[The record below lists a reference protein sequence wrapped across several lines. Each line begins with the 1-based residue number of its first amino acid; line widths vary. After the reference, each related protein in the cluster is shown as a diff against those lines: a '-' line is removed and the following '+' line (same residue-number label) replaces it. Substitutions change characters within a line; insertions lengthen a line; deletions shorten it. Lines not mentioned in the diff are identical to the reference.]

1 MEAGTPIAVFAFQE
15 AFMNPFR
22 VSVVAGVVGLVSTG
36 CTTTLYKS
44 NQVSAP
50 LLREQGEFKGSITPS
65 DVQLA
70 YSPREGVGL
79 LANGYYESYEEGRRE
94 ANGLLAEVGGGL
106 YGRFLENAVWEA
118 YGGVGY
124 GRSTASDQLDAG
136 GGAFRDVG
144 FTAKGVRAF
153 VQPNLG
159 YVTPYFEV
167 GGSLR
172 MSAVK
177 YLSLDVQGYTES
189 ERAREFLG
197 EDQVTDPVWLFAE
210 PALTAKV
217 GYKWVKAF
225 VQHTW
230 TLKLGGDAL
239 PHEEDTTVV
248 GLSVDVASWYHDFN
262 WSSRAASASN

>member
-1 MEAGTPIAVFAFQE
+1 MFACKE
-15 AFMNPFR
+15 AFMNPLR
-22 VSVVAGVVGLVSTG
+22 ASVVAGIVALVSTG

-65 DVQLA
+65 NVQLA
-70 YSPREGVGL
+70 WSPRAGVGL
-79 LANGYYESYEEGRRE
+79 LANGYYESYEEGRRD

-144 FTAKGVRAF
+144 FTARGVRAF

-177 YLSLDVQGYTES
+177 YLSLDVEGYTES

-248 GLSVDVASWYHDFN
+248 GLSVDVASWYHDFR
-262 WSSRAASASN
+262 WSPRTSSARD

>member
-1 MEAGTPIAVFAFQE
+1 
-15 AFMNPFR
+15 MNPLR
-22 VSVVAGVVGLVSTG
+22 VSVVAGVLALVSTG

-50 LLREQGEFKGSITPS
+50 LLREQGELKGSIGPGN
-65 DVQLA
+65 VQLA
-70 YSPREGVGL
+70 WSPRAGVGL
-79 LANGYYESYEEGRRE
+79 LANGYYESYEEGRRD
-94 ANGLLAEVGGGL
+94 ANGLLAEVGGGV

-136 GGAFRDVG
+136 GGALRDVG
-144 FTAKGVRAF
+144 FTARGVRAF

-177 YLSLDVQGYTES
+177 YLALDVEGYTES

-197 EDQVTDPVWLFAE
+197 AEQVKDPVWLFAE

-248 GLSVDVASWYHDFN
+248 GLSVDVADWYNDFR
-262 WSSRAASASN
+262 WSPGASSASD

>member
-1 MEAGTPIAVFAFQE
+1 
-15 AFMNPFR
+15 MNPLR

-70 YSPREGVGL
+70 WSPRQGVGL
-79 LANGYYESYEEGRRE
+79 LANGYYESYEEGRRD

-144 FTAKGVRAF
+144 FTARGVRAF

-167 GGSLR
+167 AGSLR

-177 YLSLDVQGYTES
+177 YLSLDVEGYTES

-248 GLSVDVASWYHDFN
+248 GLSVDVASWYHDFR
-262 WSSRAASASN
+262 WSPRASSASD